1 MKNCKFAKIN
11 ELSMRRVMKTMSVCG
26 MILLAASCST
36 HYQLTSVSRSQ
47 IIVDSR
53 YDRQPDPQAAA
64 FLAPYK
70 HQVDSVMG
78 PVVGVVARDMVPDR
92 PESLLSNLLPDI
104 LMWAAKDYNETP
116 VFAVYNVGGIRAALS
131 KGKVTYGD
139 VLDVAPFENKICFVT
154 LTGDKVL
161 ELFRQIARRG
171 GEGLSHGVELVITK
185 DCKFVSVR
193 INGEEID
200 PARSYRIAT
209 IDYLSQGNDELEA
222 FKASTDINSPKEAKN
237 NTRFII
243 MDYFREQHAKGLEV
257 DSKLEGRVR
266 IAK

>member
-1 MKNCKFAKIN
+1 
-11 ELSMRRVMKTMSVCG
+11 
-26 MILLAASCST
+26 
-36 HYQLTSVSRSQ
+36 
-47 IIVDSR
+47 
-53 YDRQPDPQAAA
+53 
-64 FLAPYK
+64 
-70 HQVDSVMG
+70 
-78 PVVGVVARDMVPDR
+78 
-92 PESLLSNLLPDI
+92 
-104 LMWAAKDYNETP
+104 
-116 VFAVYNVGGIRAALS
+116 
-131 KGKVTYGD
+131 
-139 VLDVAPFENKICFVT
+139 VT

-161 ELFRQIARRG
+161 ELFHQIAKRG

-185 DCKFVSVR
+185 DCKFVSVK

-243 MDYFREQHAKGLEV
+243 MDYFREQQAKGLEV